1 MSLLSLDILEGK
13 TSKYETNHIHM
24 IVDGDISFPVTNMN
38 DKQYGTFFHEY
49 IHYLQHFTTM
59 FGVKICTMY
68 NKMFI
73 LYVDYLKHNKTVKLP
88 LELWKED
95 QGLMNFI
102 SFFNDIKGDRNCP
115 HHIDEVEISPI
126 EISLAK
132 SNRCAVQIGLYDF
145 ENDIALENGFKF
157 GYTCIIES
165 MAHLIQS
172 LVSR

>member
-68 NKMFI
+68 NGKSS
-73 LYVDYLKHNKTVKLP
+73 VSCPLKPSDSAP
-88 LELWKED
+88 L
-95 QGLMNFI
+95 
-102 SFFNDIKGDRNCP
+102 C
-115 HHIDEVEISPI
+115 
-126 EISLAK
+126 
-132 SNRCAVQIGLYDF
+132 
-145 ENDIALENGFKF
+145 
-157 GYTCIIES
+157 
-165 MAHLIQS
+165 
-172 LVSR
+172 

>member
-68 NKMFI
+68 NRWFHC
-73 LYVDYLKHNKTVKLP
+73 YAYLISDTKLR
-88 LELWKED
+88 L
-95 QGLMNFI
+95 
-102 SFFNDIKGDRNCP
+102 FFTNR
-115 HHIDEVEISPI
+115 HII
-126 EISLAK
+126 
-132 SNRCAVQIGLYDF
+132 YD
-145 ENDIALENGFKF
+145 LK
-157 GYTCIIES
+157 
-165 MAHLIQS
+165 L
-172 LVSR
+172 